1 MPLCATVASNARLIG
16 PRVTETLTEL
26 ATLKHGPCTADPSAK
41 TATQLLRES
50 GLFSAEE
57 IQAFEAR
64 ERFGL
69 EKYGA
74 SVREGW
80 DGAEVAALQEV
91 MDLAVYCAS
100 SARLKHLL
108 SDIEFI
114 MGEIQEAI
122 NAEQEIAE
130 SLPILAP
137 YRGA

>member
-1 MPLCATVASNARLIG
+1 M
-16 PRVTETLTEL
+16 TLTEL
-26 ATLKHGPCTADPSAK
+26 AILKHGPCTVDPSAK
-41 TATQLLRES
+41 TATQILRES
-50 GLFSAEE
+50 GLFSVEK

-91 MDLAVYCAS
+91 MDLAVYCAAS
-100 SARLKHLL
+100 PALRHLR

-114 MGEIQEAI
+114 MHEIIEVVDVKQEM
-122 NAEQEIAE
+122 AENF
-130 SLPILAP
+130 PILAP
-137 YRGA
+137 CRGA